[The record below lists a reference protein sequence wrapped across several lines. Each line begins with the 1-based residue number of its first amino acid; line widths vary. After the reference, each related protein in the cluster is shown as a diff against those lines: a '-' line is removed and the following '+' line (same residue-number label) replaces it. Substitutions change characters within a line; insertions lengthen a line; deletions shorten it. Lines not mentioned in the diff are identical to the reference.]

1 MRVENGGKQ
10 REDNF
15 GLRNREPARRVG
27 VRRTIADCGF
37 KSKETG
43 VRDQRAVPSWQQAE
57 GNQKSAAFANRR
69 RRGLWRV
76 KKLPPSL

>member
-1 MRVENGGKQ
+1 MRVENGGKH

-43 VRDQRAVPSWQQAE
+43 VRRSSKLKGGIVEAVRLE
-57 GNQKSAAFANRR
+57 N
-69 RRGLWRV
+69 
-76 KKLPPSL
+76 

>member
-27 VRRTIADCGF
+27 VRRTIANCGF

-43 VRDQRAVPSWQQAE
+43 VRRSSKLKGGIVEAVRLV
-57 GNQKSAAFANRR
+57 N
-69 RRGLWRV
+69 
-76 KKLPPSL
+76 

>member
-27 VRRTIADCGF
+27 VRRTIANLKARKQESGEAQS
-37 KSKETG
+37 KSMG
-43 VRDQRAVPSWQQAE
+43 PR
-57 GNQKSAAFANRR
+57 
-69 RRGLWRV
+69 
-76 KKLPPSL
+76 